1 METWCACRQVQAT
14 IRPVNREY
22 YVVCVRRMAFHFQ
35 AVIMDIKY
43 IHRYH
48 HHQDYQALLVAVL
61 LDPLQAI
68 AIPKK

>member
-1 METWCACRQVQAT
+1 
-14 IRPVNREY
+14 
-22 YVVCVRRMAFHFQ
+22 MAFHFQ